1 MLMILITNKELLFVN
16 LNCIRVSKMDVDN
29 DLKMLLFQLRW
40 IWILTAHKHLPFV
53 RTLSAVLVLPRG
65 SFKVD

>member
-1 MLMILITNKELLFVN
+1 MLMILITIKELLIVN
-16 LNCIRVSKMDVDN
+16 LNCRHVSKMDVDN

-40 IWILTAHKHLPFV
+40 IWILAAHKHLPFV
-53 RTLSAVLVLPRG
+53 KTLSAVLPRG